1 MDGGVHNFL
10 RQLEDWGGP
19 TSTSSKQQ
27 MWYKGSLV
35 SLYWNMYAT
44 GTWKCCNMVYN
55 PPDRQYYFDPL
66 FALPQN
72 LPPGTPMFRNVDDL
86 SYRQNM
92 IARTN

>member
-1 MDGGVHNFL
+1 
-10 RQLEDWGGP
+10 
-19 TSTSSKQQ
+19 

>member
-1 MDGGVHNFL
+1 
-10 RQLEDWGGP
+10 
-19 TSTSSKQQ
+19 
-27 MWYKGSLV
+27 
-35 SLYWNMYAT
+35 
-44 GTWKCCNMVYN
+44 MVYN